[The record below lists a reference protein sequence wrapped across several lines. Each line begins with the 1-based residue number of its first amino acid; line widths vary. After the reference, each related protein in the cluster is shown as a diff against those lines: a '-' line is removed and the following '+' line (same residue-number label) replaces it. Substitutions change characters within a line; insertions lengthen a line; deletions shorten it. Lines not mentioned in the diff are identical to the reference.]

1 MARLDPH
8 SYNDSTQPETETL
21 DWKAR
26 VDFRTRRLHAEATL
40 TLTRA
45 ALNDVIGGKTTYE
58 QAVQSG
64 AIQVSGDQAA
74 AAGLFSLMDLFD
86 PWFNI
91 VTP

>member
-1 MARLDPH
+1 M
-8 SYNDSTQPETETL
+8 
-21 DWKAR
+21 
-26 VDFRTRRLHAEATL
+26 
-40 TLTRA
+40 
-45 ALNDVIGGKTTYE
+45 IGGKTTYE

-74 AAGLFSLMDLFD
+74 AAELFSFMDLFD